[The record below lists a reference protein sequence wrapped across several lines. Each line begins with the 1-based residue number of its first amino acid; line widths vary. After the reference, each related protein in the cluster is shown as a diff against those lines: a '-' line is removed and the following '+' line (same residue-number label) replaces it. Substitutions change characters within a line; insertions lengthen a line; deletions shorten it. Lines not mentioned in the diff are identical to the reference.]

1 MIEFQVLFLV
11 SIFKLIQNISIVD
24 SSQPRKSKL
33 SIQLEEMK
41 FRKEIM
47 EEIDEN
53 DYLSDSEEEN
63 ENSLYERNERI
74 NYYNKNI
81 IKKFNVYFYFDLSK
95 DKKYEFNLTTGEF
108 KADEFHVYNLIKYIV
123 KKINDSNIII
133 KDNNNHYSVS
143 LKDIDEDNMDFY
155 INNYEIKPFEFW
167 KKKESENYSSK
178 DLLRTINEEKISF
191 FSKNPLNVFLMKQ
204 F

>member
-1 MIEFQVLFLV
+1 
-11 SIFKLIQNISIVD
+11 
-24 SSQPRKSKL
+24 
-33 SIQLEEMK
+33 MK

-95 DKKYEFNLTTGEF
+95 DKKYAFNLTTGEF
-108 KADEFHVYNLIKYIV
+108 KADEFHIYNLIKYIV

>member
-1 MIEFQVLFLV
+1 
-11 SIFKLIQNISIVD
+11 
-24 SSQPRKSKL
+24 
-33 SIQLEEMK
+33 
-41 FRKEIM
+41 M

-108 KADEFHVYNLIKYIV
+108 K
-123 KKINDSNIII
+123 
-133 KDNNNHYSVS
+133 
-143 LKDIDEDNMDFY
+143 
-155 INNYEIKPFEFW
+155 
-167 KKKESENYSSK
+167 
-178 DLLRTINEEKISF
+178 
-191 FSKNPLNVFLMKQ
+191 
-204 F
+204 